1 MDDLFLLGRFI
12 FGGFFLYNGA
22 NHFLSNA
29 TFVQYTAA
37 KGIPMPEIAVVVSGL
52 LLVVGGLSVLLGLW
66 PHIGALCIVV
76 FLLGVTPLMHDFW
89 NFSDPAQRMAEMAN
103 FTKNLAL
110 LGGALMLFGVAQ
122 PWPYSLRL
130 RRRIPV

>member
-1 MDDLFLLGRFI
+1 MDDL
-12 FGGFFLYNGA
+12 
-22 NHFLSNA
+22 
-29 TFVQYTAA
+29 
-37 KGIPMPEIAVVVSGL
+37 
-52 LLVVGGLSVLLGLW
+52 
-66 PHIGALCIVV
+66 

-110 LGGALMLFGVAQ
+110 LGGALVMFGVPQ